1 MLDLETNIAMQA
13 EYSRDRRRKLA
24 VFKGTSWLSPLR
36 KLSLF
41 GEAYPLS
48 EWPVDELAIVAALIA
63 VIGIVGLLAF

>member
-24 VFKGTSWLSPLR
+24 VFNGTSWLSPLR

-48 EWPVDELAIVAALIA
+48 EWPVDEFAIVAALIA